1 MPCKAPQ
8 KKFPVV
14 EDEARGRSLFEG
26 SALEE
31 GAEWRTGS
39 PTFLSIIFFSSR
51 GLLLTGKL
59 SGQSLKKKWVA
70 LLWVLS
76 VGGCVKE
83 EARVNEGR
91 KKKWVGAGVD

>member
-1 MPCKAPQ
+1 M
-8 KKFPVV
+8 V

-39 PTFLSIIFFSSR
+39 PTFLSIIFFFFSR
-51 GLLLTGKL
+51 SPLDWQAVRAVFEKR
-59 SGQSLKKKWVA
+59 WVA
-70 LLWVLS
+70 LLWILS

-83 EARVNEGR
+83 EARVKEGR
-91 KKKWVGAGVD
+91 KKRSGLVRVWIKRVMQ